1 MSGLRRVLL
10 PSKEIASRRWARW
23 EMFDEHGERVG
34 WVTED
39 PRGGQVYDFAP
50 GEWTARATDGW
61 SESGYDGAV
70 KAEAALERHLDD

>member
-34 WVTED
+34 WVTEG
-39 PRGGQVYDFAP
+39 PRGGQNLLTPPALPPAP
-50 GEWTARATDGW
+50 IDPAH
-61 SESGYDGAV
+61 
-70 KAEAALERHLDD
+70 AAQCAAG

>member
-1 MSGLRRVLL
+1 MSGLRWILL
-10 PSKEIASRRWARW
+10 PSTEIANRRWARL

-61 SESGYDGAV
+61 SDSGHDGAV
-70 KAEAALERHLDD
+70 DAEAALERYLDD